1 MNSVLRSAIART
13 ASFVPIAIATL
24 ITSRLIIQH
33 FGVASF
39 DRYALI
45 LSLIFLIP
53 LNNLGVG
60 ASITTAYAA
69 DGPQDEH
76 SQRVTLTAARVLTI
90 SSLATIAASLALG
103 FSDVWSTLLGK
114 ASGPSLSI
122 GLAIAIYAVSFVPG
136 LGQSM
141 LLGLHRNHTTIL
153 VQTLFA
159 PLILIGVAVV
169 VVLDASDTWVLI
181 IPAAA
186 VVVVSLVVA
195 STAARASGT
204 SWLSIARAVPNRRHF
219 PGARIRQLSGPVLI
233 STLATPIA
241 LQSDRIVLSHVS
253 TERAVAQYS
262 VLIQIIAPALALIAA
277 SAQPLWP
284 IFARARAGG
293 GRAPSLGRTVL
304 LFCAAAGVVGAVLA
318 LVANPV
324 AVLIGGEQMRLGV
337 LLPITGALAVVTF
350 AATYPVSMNL
360 MDPAGARFVAIT
372 TVIALPVNIGLS
384 IVLGM
389 HLGAPGPLLGSVIV
403 GLFIQT
409 FPGMLYARNRRHIG
423 KHRPSTVGQSTGL
436 TPLLETPPTVLDALW
451 E

>member
-13 ASFVPIAIATL
+13 ASFIPIAIATL

-33 FGVASF
+33 FGIASF
-39 DRYALI
+39 DRYALV

-60 ASITTAYAA
+60 ASITSAYAS
-69 DGPQDEH
+69 DGPQAEH
-76 SQRVTLTAARVLTI
+76 SYRVTLTAARVLTI
-90 SSLATIAASLALG
+90 STLGTVAVSLALG

-122 GLAIAIYAVSFVPG
+122 GLAIAIYAISFVPG

-153 VQTLFA
+153 VQTMFA

-169 VVLDASDTWVLI
+169 VVLDAGDTWVLT

-186 VVVVSLVVA
+186 IVVVALVIGA
-195 STAARASGT
+195 IGARASGI
-204 SWLSIARAVPNRRHF
+204 SWLAIARALPNRRKF

-253 TERAVAQYS
+253 TQQAVAQYS

-293 GRAPSLGRTVL
+293 GKAPGLGRTVL
-304 LFCAAAGVVGAVLA
+304 LFCCAAAAVGVALA

-324 AVLIGGEQMRLGV
+324 AELIGGPQMRLGI
-337 LLPITGALAVVTF
+337 LLPITGAMAVVTS

-360 MDPAGARFVAIT
+360 MDPAGARFVAIM
-372 TVIALPVNIGLS
+372 TVIALPLNIALS
-384 IVLGM
+384 IWLGTE
-389 HLGAPGPLLGSVIV
+389 LGAPGPLLGSVIV
-403 GLFIQT
+403 GLLVQT
-409 FPGMLYARNRRHIG
+409 FPGMIYARNRRHIG
-423 KHRPSTVGQSTGL
+423 KHRPSTVDAPTGL
-436 TPLLETPPTVLDALW
+436 TPLLETPPPLLDSMW